1 MIEAES
7 RALRCPNGVSGE
19 ILCSPIAFVAMTPA
33 YTSNLLNRLA
43 EELPLGSCFE
53 IHHLSSPPTPCNAI
67 FCSPAGE
74 TPEKTFCESHFLSV
88 CIKPDGLLIQ
98 VFALEVL
105 IYTTERLTTLFVSK
119 ADSTGY
125 LHLINLPKGTPS
137 PLKTISSTFLL
148 HLVETR
154 QRPDRKLVLSLF
166 ARAQDQ
172 YLFPGSVENP
182 GKHVLDDR
190 GLVRWWCQV
199 ADPILHRFPSQ
210 PEILRPDSGS
220 AIPHKTTYT
229 SCGYLQVP
237 GCDLHETRSFIP
249 RQVLQPTQPTKWLV
263 ADPLRDIA
271 KSPNLPAKC
280 LIPRFPD
287 DPKARFVDELDLEIR
302 EPLSQI
308 QKSPSNGRFQGQWKS
323 VRSLEQFWEM
333 MAFRQE
339 CSSGRLVGF
348 LWGVLTPNSRGIAK
362 TIDHPLIS
370 PSGPQNNLATP
381 CSLKSLEADLVYR
394 DSKSPSSSGPTKWPF
409 LPCPISSQ
417 EPELPIAS
425 LSSSS
430 SRKHR
435 VKRETPK
442 GPVPRNG
449 RPHLVPP
456 ERTRHYYW
464 PTVARGDVVLRAKD
478 YQRVDN
484 LLIHLDYSNEGMAA
498 KSTKRWINDVAVVGR
513 VEKWGNTVEG
523 RKCINTTVI
532 LDDVS
537 VPMLDTSLMR
547 KKRRRNDD
555 ENNSGES
562 GAQRTRSKGI
572 EGPAINILALSL
584 VRKKPK
590 MAIDDSG

>member
-1 MIEAES
+1 
-7 RALRCPNGVSGE
+7 
-19 ILCSPIAFVAMTPA
+19 MTPA
-33 YTSNLLNRLA
+33 STSNLLNRLA
-43 EELPLGSCFE
+43 EALPLGSRFE

-67 FCSPAGE
+67 FCAPPGE
-74 TPEKTFCESHFLSV
+74 APERTFCESHFLSV
-88 CIKPDGLLIQ
+88 CIKHDGLLLQ

-105 IYTTERLTTLFVSK
+105 VYTTERLTTLFVSK

-125 LHLINLPKGTPS
+125 LHLLNLPKGTPS

-148 HLVETR
+148 HLIETR
-154 QRPDRKLVLSLF
+154 KRTDRKLVLSLF

-199 ADPILHRFPSQ
+199 ADPILHGFPSQ
-210 PEILRPDSGS
+210 PELFRLDSGS
-220 AIPHKTTYT
+220 ATPRETRYT
-229 SCGYLQVP
+229 SRGYLQVP
-237 GCDLHETRSFIP
+237 GCDVHETRSFVP
-249 RQVLQPTQPTKWLV
+249 RQALQSSQPNKWLV

-271 KSPNLPAKC
+271 KYPNLPATC

-302 EPLSQI
+302 EPLSQT
-308 QKSPSNGRFQGQWKS
+308 QKSPSKDRFPGQWKS

-348 LWGVLTPNSRGIAK
+348 LWGVLTPNSRGNIK
-362 TIDHPLIS
+362 TINDPLTL
-370 PSGPQNNLATP
+370 PSGPRSNLATP
-381 CSLKSLEADLVYR
+381 CFLKSPEPDLVYG
-394 DSKSPSSSGPTKWPF
+394 DSESPSSSSLIKWPF
-409 LPCPISSQ
+409 PPSPISPQ
-417 EPELPIAS
+417 EPELPIAAP
-425 LSSSS
+425 SSSS
-430 SRKHR
+430 SREYR
-435 VKRETPK
+435 VGRQTST

-449 RPHLVPP
+449 RRHLVPP

-464 PTVARGDVVLRAKD
+464 PIVARGEVVLRAKD

-513 VEKWGNTVEG
+513 VEKWGHVVEG
-523 RKCINTTVI
+523 RKPMHTTVI
-532 LDDVS
+532 VGDVS

-547 KKRRRNDD
+547 KKKRRNDD
-555 ENNSGES
+555 EINSGGS
-562 GAQRTRSKGI
+562 AAQRTGTKGI
-572 EGPAINILALSL
+572 EGPAINVLPLGL

-590 MAIDDSG
+590 MAIDDSGQGL

>member
-1 MIEAES
+1 
-7 RALRCPNGVSGE
+7 
-19 ILCSPIAFVAMTPA
+19 MTPA
-33 YTSNLLNRLA
+33 NTSSLLNRLA
-43 EELPLGSCFE
+43 DALPLGSRFE

-67 FCSPAGE
+67 FCAPPAE

-88 CIKPDGLLIQ
+88 CIKPNGPLLQ

-105 IYTTERLTTLFVSK
+105 VYTTERLTTLFVSK

-125 LHLINLPKGTPS
+125 IHLLNLPKGTPS

-148 HLVETR
+148 NLIETR

-210 PEILRPDSGS
+210 PELSRPDSGS
-220 AIPHKTTYT
+220 SLPRRTTYT
-229 SCGYLQVP
+229 SRGYLQVP
-237 GCDLHETRSFIP
+237 GCDVHETRSFIP
-249 RQVLQPTQPTKWLV
+249 RQVLQPSQTNKWLV

-271 KSPNLPAKC
+271 KSPNLPATC

-302 EPLSQI
+302 EPFSQTR
-308 QKSPSNGRFQGQWKS
+308 KSPSKGRFPGQWKS
-323 VRSLEQFWEM
+323 VRSIEQFWEM

-348 LWGVLTPNSRGIAK
+348 LWGVLTPNSRGKVK
-362 TIDHPLIS
+362 TIKGPLTA
-370 PSGPQNNLATP
+370 PSGMQSNPARP
-381 CSLKSLEADLVYR
+381 CSLKPTEASLVCR
-394 DSKSPSSSGPTKWPF
+394 DSESSSSSKPTKWPSV
-409 LPCPISSQ
+409 PSSISSQ
-417 EPELPIAS
+417 EPEQPIA
-425 LSSSS
+425 SSSS
-430 SRKHR
+430 SSFREHK
-435 VKRETPK
+435 VKNQIPT
-442 GPVPRNG
+442 GPVPRNE
-449 RPHLVPP
+449 RHHLVPP

-464 PTVARGDVVLRAKD
+464 PTVARGEVVLRAKD

-498 KSTKRWINDVAVVGR
+498 KSTKRWINDVAVAGR
-513 VEKWGNTVEG
+513 VEKWGHTVEG
-523 RKCINTTVI
+523 RKPISITVI
-532 LDDVS
+532 LDNVN
-537 VPMLDTSLMR
+537 VPILDTSLMR
-547 KKRRRNDD
+547 RKRRNDD
-555 ENNSGES
+555 EINSGEAA
-562 GAQRTRSKGI
+562 AQRPASKGI
-572 EGPAINILALSL
+572 EGPAINILPLGL

-590 MAIDDSG
+590 IVIDDFGQGI

>member
-1 MIEAES
+1 
-7 RALRCPNGVSGE
+7 
-19 ILCSPIAFVAMTPA
+19 MTPA
-33 YTSNLLNRLA
+33 GTSNLLNRLA
-43 EELPLGSCFE
+43 EALPLGSRFE

-67 FCSPAGE
+67 FSAPPGE

-88 CIKPDGLLIQ
+88 CIKPDGFLLQI
-98 VFALEVL
+98 FALEVL

-125 LHLINLPKGTPS
+125 LHLLNLPKGTPS

-148 HLVETR
+148 HLIETR
-154 QRPDRKLVLSLF
+154 KRPDRKLVLSLF

-172 YLFPGSVENP
+172 YLFPGSAENP

-199 ADPILHRFPSQ
+199 ADPILHGFPSQ
-210 PEILRPDSGS
+210 PELFKPESGF
-220 AIPHKTTYT
+220 AFPRKTTYT
-229 SCGYLQVP
+229 SRCYLQVP
-237 GCDLHETRSFIP
+237 GCDVHETRSFIP
-249 RQVLQPTQPTKWLV
+249 RQALQSSQPNKWLV

-271 KSPNLPAKC
+271 KSPNLPATC

-287 DPKARFVDELDLEIR
+287 DPKARFVEELDLEIR
-302 EPLSQI
+302 EPLSQT
-308 QKSPSNGRFQGQWKS
+308 QKSPSKGRFPGQWKS

-348 LWGVLTPNSRGIAK
+348 LWGVLTPNSRGNVK
-362 TIDHPLIS
+362 TINDPLTS
-370 PSGPQNNLATP
+370 PSGSQRDFAT
-381 CSLKSLEADLVYR
+381 SHFLKSPEPDLVFR
-394 DSKSPSSSGPTKWPF
+394 DGESPSSLTLTKWPF
-409 LPCPISSQ
+409 PPSPISPQ

-425 LSSSS
+425 PSSSS
-430 SRKHR
+430 SREYR
-435 VKRETPK
+435 FMRQTST

-449 RPHLVPP
+449 RRRPVPP

-464 PTVARGDVVLRAKD
+464 PATARGDVVLCAKD

-513 VEKWGNTVEG
+513 VEKWGHTVEG
-523 RKCINTTVI
+523 RKPMNTTVI
-532 LDDVS
+532 LDDVI

-547 KKRRRNDD
+547 KQKRRHDD
-555 ENNSGES
+555 EVNAGVSA
-562 GAQRTRSKGI
+562 AQLTGSKGM
-572 EGPAINILALSL
+572 ERPAINILSL
-584 VRKKPK
+584 GIIRKKPK
-590 MAIDDSG
+590 MATDGIGQDL